1 MFWIALGLLIY
12 HKMAQKKFYDWEWV
26 DEQINKIG
34 EKLEAFEI
42 PQFVTGVPRG
52 GLIPAVLISHK
63 FNIPFIGLEA
73 AKTLPGE
80 LKKKILVVDDI
91 ADSGNTL
98 EQIRRHNFKT
108 ATLARRYSSKY
119 TPDLSGTEIRD
130 DHWLVFPWENISS
143 KPIQDYLEK

>member
-1 MFWIALGLLIY
+1 
-12 HKMAQKKFYDWEWV
+12 MAEKKFYTWKWV

-34 EKLEAFEI
+34 EQMEGFEK
-42 PQFVTGVPRG
+42 PQFITGVPRG
-52 GLIPAVLISHK
+52 GLIPAVLMSHK

-80 LKKKILVVDDI
+80 LKKKILVIDDI

-98 EQIRRHNFKT
+98 AQIQRHNFKT
-108 ATLARRYSSKY
+108 ATLARRCSSAF
-119 TPDLSGTEIRD
+119 TPSMVGEDVRD

-143 KPIQDYLEK
+143 KSIQDYLVK